1 MKNCRLLNSEIIVTI
16 AQMGHK
22 DTIAVADC
30 GLPIEDTTKRIDI
43 ALKKGVPTFLE
54 TLIVV
59 LDELEPETAI
69 LAEEIK
75 TFSPKLNDEILELLG
90 NIKVDYVSH
99 EEFKK
104 LVGDTKACVRTGEC
118 TPYANIILVSAPLF

>member
-1 MKNCRLLNSEIIVTI
+1 
-16 AQMGHK
+16 MGHK
-22 DTIAVADC
+22 DTITISDC

-54 TLIVV
+54 TLEVV
-59 LDELEPETAI
+59 LNELEPEAAI

-75 TFSPKLNDEILELLG
+75 AFSPKLNDEILKILG
-90 NIKVDYVSH
+90 NIRVDYVSH

-104 LVGDTKACVRTGEC
+104 LVGETKSCVRTGEC
-118 TPYANIILVSAPLF
+118 TPYANIILVSGPLF

>member
-1 MKNCRLLNSEIIVTI
+1 MKNCTILNSQILSTI

-22 DTIAVADC
+22 DTITISDC

-54 TLIVV
+54 TLEVV
-59 LDELEPETAI
+59 LNELEPEAAI

-75 TFSPKLNDEILELLG
+75 AFSPKLNDEILKILG
-90 NIKVDYVSH
+90 NIRVDYVSH

-104 LVGDTKACVRTGEC
+104 LVGETKSCVRTGEC
-118 TPYANIILVSAPLF
+118 TPYANIILVSGPLF